1 MCTDQELHSLRVYIS
16 RVYCTKSQFRTY
28 QTPTMDKY
36 HNWSFWRWIIVNI
49 PWNINIENQ
58 TIFLTNDCWPN
69 FSIKLTNSL
78 DSVLSQAVLIIICI
92 VVWPFVKAEKI
103 HKNDNYFHSKRQ
115 LIRWAS
121 QFHRKNWPVASS
133 CGHTTLDSL
142 LTSMVVPES
151 S

>member
-1 MCTDQELHSLRVYIS
+1 MCTDQGLHSLRVHIS

-103 HKNDNYFHSKRQ
+103 HKMIIIFTQIDNLSGE
-115 LIRWAS
+115 
-121 QFHRKNWPVASS
+121 PVNFIEKTDLLPPAVD
-133 CGHTTLDSL
+133 TPLWTLC
-142 LTSMVVPES
+142 
-151 S
+151 